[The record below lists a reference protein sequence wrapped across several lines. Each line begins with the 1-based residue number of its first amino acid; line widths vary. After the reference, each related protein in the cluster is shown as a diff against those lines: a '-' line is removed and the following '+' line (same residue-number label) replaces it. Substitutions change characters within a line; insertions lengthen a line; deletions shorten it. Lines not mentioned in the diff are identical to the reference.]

1 MGCKKNC
8 HIALYCHAAGI
19 ALVIGL
25 ACFLTK
31 TKKGRKLSKKAR
43 RIAGEV
49 EDLVKEELG
58 R

>member
-1 MGCKKNC
+1 MRCKKKC
-8 HIALYCHAAGI
+8 HPVFWCHAIGI
-19 ALVIGL
+19 AAVIGV

-31 TKKGRKLSKKAR
+31 TKPGKKITKRAR

-49 EDLVKEELG
+49 EDLVKDELS